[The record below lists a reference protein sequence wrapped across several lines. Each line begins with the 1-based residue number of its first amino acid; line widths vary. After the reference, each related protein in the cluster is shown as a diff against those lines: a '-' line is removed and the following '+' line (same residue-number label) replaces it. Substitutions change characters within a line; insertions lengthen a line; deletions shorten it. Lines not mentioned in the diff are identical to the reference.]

1 MTAPTPPVTDRERQV
16 WWWVA
21 GAALVVVLLVAA
33 IWLVSGEDDTVALL
47 QPSPTGT
54 ASPTVAVQP
63 TPSPQV
69 TPEPTAHPG
78 PTSEQEPEPAT
89 PPDSAPERQP
99 PPESEPES
107 DAQAVPGASLG
118 PFSGGSTPPV
128 GGSWIADVRSAGHD
142 GYDRVVVEFDGAVV
156 PTYTVAYTPTSGPFY
171 DIPGNAV
178 PIEGE
183 AFIDVW
189 LQGTSRVDMTDD
201 YTPVYTGP
209 TRLRTDTTTVTEVVE
224 IEDFEANVHWLIGLD
239 EPAEFVVW
247 TLDSP
252 SRLVIDIAT

>member
-1 MTAPTPPVTDRERQV
+1 MTAPTPQVTNRERQV

-33 IWLVSGEDDTVALL
+33 IVLAGGEDDTVA
-47 QPSPTGT
+47 QVEPSPTGT
-54 ASPTVAVQP
+54 PTPTVAVQP
-63 TPSPQV
+63 TP
-69 TPEPTAHPG
+69 TPEPS
-78 PTSEQEPEPAT
+78 PTGEPEPESAT
-89 PPDSAPERQP
+89 PPDSTSEREA

-107 DAQAVPGASLG
+107 DALALPGATYG

-156 PTYTVAYTPTSGPFY
+156 PTYTVAYTVTSGPFH
-171 DIPGNAV
+171 DTPGNVV

-183 AFIDVW
+183 AFLDVW

-201 YTPVYTGP
+201 YAPVYTGP

-239 EPAEFVVW
+239 ERAEFVVW

-252 SRLVIDIAT
+252 SRLVIDIAV